1 MACHVAADEP
11 PAIPTIQ
18 ELRAHDKPPTIPTVQ
33 ELSRARQT
41 PRHLYRRRA
50 PCGRRALRHQ
60 QAPDLCAA
68 ERTNHQFFL
77 FHQERN
83 KQNYADIRM
92 GFRRSISH
100 RRILKGRFRKPTL
113 AYLNRE
119 IKIQINGVRDG
130 SEECFSTDVCRKV
143 FPNYDSASQSS
154 FSLYAAFFYIF

>member
-68 ERTNHQFFL
+68 ERTNHQFFC
-77 FHQERN
+77 
-83 KQNYADIRM
+83 
-92 GFRRSISH
+92 SIKKETS
-100 RRILKGRFRKPTL
+100 
-113 AYLNRE
+113 
-119 IKIQINGVRDG
+119 KIMLIFGWG
-130 SEECFSTDVCRKV
+130 SEEAYHTEGS
-143 FPNYDSASQSS
+143 
-154 FSLYAAFFYIF
+154 